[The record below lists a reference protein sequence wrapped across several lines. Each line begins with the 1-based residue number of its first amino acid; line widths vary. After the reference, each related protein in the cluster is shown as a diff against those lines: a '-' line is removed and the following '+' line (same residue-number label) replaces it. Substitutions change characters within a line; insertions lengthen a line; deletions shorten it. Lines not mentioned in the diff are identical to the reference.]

1 MNAIPKSIDE
11 AAAEL
16 ANDGCNSHQARWTCP
31 KAVVLGLCVTVA
43 IAAAVGTAHMQVA
56 TPAMMMDNA
65 LVGFAQAKESPQDG
79 SCPVGYAWQSG
90 NLKKKFNCHGTKVKG
105 HCILP
110 KHEAFKACSQIP
122 ACQGVSETSNSGW
135 LKAYPNRYTLAGGLP
150 VANREWASCV
160 KSSPQGY
167 LCPSDYAW
175 RSGKPNKKFNCYGT
189 KVKGHCILP
198 KHEAFKACSQIPACQ
213 GVSETSHSG
222 WLKAYPNS
230 YSLAGGLLVANREWA
245 SCVKL
250 SPQGYLCPSD
260 YAWQSGNLKKKFNC
274 HGTKVKGHCILPKH
288 KAFLVCSQTPACQ
301 GVSETSNSGWLKA
314 YPNSYTLAGGLPVAN
329 SEWASCVK
337 PSPQGGL
344 CAPGYALQL
353 GIMNKDFE
361 CPGSKVKGSCII
373 PKHEAFSVCSHTP
386 ACQGVSETSNLM
398 EEKAYPHTYQL
409 AGGFVVAKPKWMTC
423 VKVKFTAG
431 ENSVIN

>member
-16 ANDGCNSHQARWTCP
+16 VNDGCNSHQARWTCP

-43 IAAAVGTAHMQVA
+43 IAAAVGTAHMPVA

-65 LVGFAQAKESPQDG
+65 LVGFAQAKESPQAG
-79 SCPVGYAWQSG
+79 SCPVGYAWRTG
-90 NLKKKFNCHGTKVKG
+90 IMIKKFVCVGTLVKG
-105 HCILP
+105 SCVFP
-110 KHEAFKACSQIP
+110 KERAFSVCSHIS

-135 LKAYPNRYTLAGGLP
+135 RAAHPNRYKLAGGLP
-150 VANREWASCV
+150 VENRQWASCV
-160 KSSPQGY
+160 KSSPQSY
-167 LCPSDYAW
+167 LCPSDY
-175 RSGKPNKKFNCYGT
+175 
-189 KVKGHCILP
+189 V
-198 KHEAFKACSQIPACQ
+198 
-213 GVSETSHSG
+213 
-222 WLKAYPNS
+222 
-230 YSLAGGLLVANREWA
+230 
-245 SCVKL
+245 
-250 SPQGYLCPSD
+250 
-260 YAWQSGNLKKKFNC
+260 WQSGNLKKKFNC

-423 VKVKFTAG
+423 VKVKFTA
-431 ENSVIN
+431 